1 MRLAQVR
8 TQIRINNKCLRPL
21 ISDAYSAKNWRNRF
35 IFRFKPTGGR
45 PENFEENC
53 EVHKISND
61 SAFDRYKIKAPSK
74 LIYRSIG
81 QAQINSLFV
90 GFYYY
95 DIALINLPIILLSG
109 LFVFLTICGYYDLM
123 DEHRCAVYWGKPNF
137 LFGLSTLCYFKD

>member
-21 ISDAYSAKNWRNRF
+21 ISNAYSAKNWKNRF

-81 QAQINSLFV
+81 QA
-90 GFYYY
+90 
-95 DIALINLPIILLSG
+95 
-109 LFVFLTICGYYDLM
+109 
-123 DEHRCAVYWGKPNF
+123 
-137 LFGLSTLCYFKD
+137 